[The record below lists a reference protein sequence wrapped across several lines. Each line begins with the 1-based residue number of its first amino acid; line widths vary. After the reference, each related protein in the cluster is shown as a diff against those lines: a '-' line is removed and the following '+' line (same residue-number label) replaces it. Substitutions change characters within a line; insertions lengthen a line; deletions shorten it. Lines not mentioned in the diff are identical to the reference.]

1 MAARPLRKALP
12 SQENAGSSLVQVCF
26 DKVGSATGCFE
37 LKHCEMADPNLSRV
51 GSGDLVAVR
60 VLSGGTHYNRIELP
74 NGRIAKVNRGDT
86 IAGVLGKRRA
96 LKAFVAEVP
105 EQLQAGDRL
114 HLVGLG
120 GIIGLCTGRHHTIG
134 EPFEVETIGMIQR
147 NGRTLRLAERALPSA
162 VELNTSAP
170 IILVTGSSMNSGKT
184 EVASQLIKGF
194 CASGKRVAAAK
205 LTGLA
210 CLKDTLNMQDHGA
223 CPVLS
228 FLDCG
233 YPSTVG
239 LDDIGSL
246 AVTLLSELN
255 QSRPQLIVLEL
266 GDGLL
271 GGYRVDSLFRVAP
284 VMEHCAAIVFCAPD
298 FVAAWGGCRLLER
311 WNRSVDIIS
320 GSCTDSAMG
329 VEFIERELAVPAANA
344 LRGSKRLFELAQR
357 RVESWK
363 ESR

>member
-1 MAARPLRKALP
+1 MTARPLPKTLSTQA
-12 SQENAGSSLVQVCF
+12 SAESSLLQVCF
-26 DKVGSATGCFE
+26 DKVGSATGRFE

-51 GSGDLVAVR
+51 GSGYLVAAR
-60 VLSGGTHYNRIELP
+60 VLRGGTNYNRIELP
-74 NGRIAKVNRGDT
+74 NGRLAKVNRGDI
-86 IAGVLGKRRA
+86 IAGVLGERRA

-105 EQLQAGDRL
+105 KQLQAGDRL
-114 HLVGLG
+114 HLVGLA

-134 EPFEVETIGMIQR
+134 EPFEVETIGVLQR
-147 NGRTLRLAERALPSA
+147 NGGPLRLADRALPTV
-162 VELNTSAP
+162 VELNTSSP
-170 IILVTGSSMNSGKT
+170 IVLVTGSSMNSGKT
-184 EVASQLIKGF
+184 EVATQLIKGF
-194 CASGKRVAAAK
+194 CSSGKRVAAAK

-210 CLKDTLNMQDHGA
+210 CLKDTLNMRDHGA
-223 CPVLS
+223 HPVLS

-239 LDDIGSL
+239 LDNIGSL
-246 AVTLLSELN
+246 AVTLLFELN
-255 QSRPQLIVLEL
+255 QSRPDLIVLEL

-271 GGYRVDSLFRVAP
+271 GGYRVESLFEVSP

-357 RVESWK
+357 RVEAWK